1 LQNIEAKQLVTQKS
15 ITDTKKRTKFMKK
28 HYQEIKKDSKT
39 SWKSKKDFLYKR
51 RKEIKKAEAAIAG
64 LRKEENER
72 EKKIQKLE
80 SQMFCLLR
88 NC

>member
-1 LQNIEAKQLVTQKS
+1 MQNIEAKQLVTQKS
-15 ITDTKKRTKFMKK
+15 ITDTIKRTKFMKK
-28 HYQEIKKDSKT
+28 HYQEIKKDNKT
-39 SWKSKKDFLYKR
+39 SWRSKKDFLYKR
-51 RKEIKKAEAAIAG
+51 RKEIKKAEAAIAR